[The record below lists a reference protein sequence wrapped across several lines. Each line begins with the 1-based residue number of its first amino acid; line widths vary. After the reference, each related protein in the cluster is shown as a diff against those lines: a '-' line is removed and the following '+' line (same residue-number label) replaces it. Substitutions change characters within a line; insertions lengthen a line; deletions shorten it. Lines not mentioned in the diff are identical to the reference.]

1 MIKHVVMWKMKPQ
14 AEGRDAAAN
23 LLVMREKLLGLRK
36 VIPQIAWSEVG
47 FDFLHTGASCDIVLT
62 CHTANRADF
71 QIYQDHPEHV
81 LVKQFIAKV
90 TETRVIVDYEV
101 E

>member
-23 LLVMREKLLGLRK
+23 LLLMKEKLLALRK
-36 VIPQIAWSEVG
+36 VIPQIVWSEVG
-47 FDFLHTGASCDIVLT
+47 FDFLHTGASYDIVLT

-71 QIYQDHPEHV
+71 AIYQDHPEHV
-81 LVKQFIAKV
+81 TVKQFIAKV
-90 TETRVIVDYEV
+90 TESRVVADYEV

>member
-14 AEGRDAAAN
+14 AEGADAAAN
-23 LLVMREKLLGLRK
+23 LFLMREKLLGLKK
-36 VIPQIAWSEVG
+36 VIPQIVWSEVG
-47 FDFLHTGASCDIVLT
+47 FDFLHTGASYDIVLT

-90 TETRVIVDYEV
+90 TESRVVADYEV
-101 E
+101 